1 MLTMISRTILLYL
14 SRQFWLKNLLTAIP
28 GFNRIPLRFVA
39 GEELPEAI
47 EVIRSLNRL
56 GLMATF
62 DHLGE
67 STTSREEA
75 ISDVEEYLRVLK
87 LIEESGVESNISIK
101 LTQLGLDIDE
111 EFCYRNVLRLV
122 EQAARRGNY
131 VRIDME
137 DSSRTEATLRLF
149 GRVFDQYR
157 NVGIVLQ
164 SYLHRTG
171 PDVEDVIRRGA
182 RIRLCKGAYREPE
195 EVAFLVKEEVDQN
208 YLRLMKVMLRSG
220 IYHAFATHDERM
232 IDATRIYAEKIG
244 VSRDSFEF
252 QMLYGV
258 RRDLQQQLVSD
269 GYRVRVYV
277 PYGRFWYPY
286 FMRRLAERPANVWFV
301 LRNLLRH

>member
-1 MLTMISRTILLYL
+1 MISRTILLYL
-14 SRQFWLKNLLTAIP
+14 SRQFWLKDLLAIIP
-28 GFNRIPLRFVA
+28 GFNRLPQRFIA
-39 GEELPEAI
+39 GESIHDAI
-47 EVIRSLNRL
+47 GAIRNLNRL
-56 GLMATF
+56 GLLATF

-67 STTSREEA
+67 STTSRQDA
-75 ISDVEEYLRVLK
+75 TADVEEYLQVLN

-111 EFCYRNVLRLV
+111 EFCYQNVLQLV
-122 EQAARRGNY
+122 SDAARRNNF

-137 DSSRTEATLRLF
+137 DSSRTGATLRLF
-149 GRVFDQYR
+149 ARIHDQHP

-171 PDVEDVIRRGA
+171 KDVDEVIRRGA
-182 RIRLCKGAYREPE
+182 RIRLCKGAYHEPE
-195 EVAFLVKEEVDQN
+195 EVAFQSKEEVDQN
-208 YLRLMKVMLRSG
+208 YLRLMRAMLRSG

-232 IDATRIYAEKIG
+232 INATRAEAEKIG
-244 VSRDSFEF
+244 ASRDSFEF

-258 RRDLQQQLVSD
+258 RRDLQQQLVRE
-269 GYRVRVYV
+269 GYRVRIYV

-301 LRNLLRH
+301 LSHLLRR